1 MLPPRMHHGRC
12 VVGSSA
18 LLPGTSLHQLHSLA
32 LKPVQNPSAQSPS
45 QWERHIH
52 TGVCAYADPTHT
64 GARSPCRPAGTHPQ
78 VQTHSCTL
86 ACTHVYT
93 HLYIPAGRPNR
104 CTLTPTHLQAH
115 THRCKLTP
123 AHLHTYSPLQTFQ
136 HTLTGAHS
144 LLHTRTHTHICTLT
158 PTDLQAHTHRCKLT
172 PAHLHTHTCTLIP
185 QTCRYRLNKCTCIPT
200 HL

>member
-1 MLPPRMHHGRC
+1 MLPPRMHNGRC

-78 VQTHSCTL
+78 VQTHSRTL
-86 ACTHVYT
+86 AHTHVYT

-104 CTLTPTHLQAH
+104 CTLTPTHLHAH
-115 THRCKLTP
+115 NHTGVHTDSYTP
-123 AHLHTYSPLQTFQ
+123 AHKEMHIHQALWVEAAEIWGLWSEVKPQLCPL
-136 HTLTGAHS
+136 LTIS
-144 LLHTRTHTHICTLT
+144 LSKSQGCDPNLCCH
-158 PTDLQAHTHRCKLT
+158 PE
-172 PAHLHTHTCTLIP
+172 
-185 QTCRYRLNKCTCIPT
+185 
-200 HL
+200 